1 MAGPVIRL
9 PGKEVF
15 PVYKKEYARGGSRL
29 CSTSNGKN
37 LPPTGP
43 VLGVGKIL
51 VKTGPDISRKNLPP
65 NRTLFFRSTARAQAG
80 RSPRSM
86 SRGDRTACQPSDRRD
101 LVDSERR
108 GRRVQENL

>member
-15 PVYKKEYARGGSRL
+15 PVYKKGIRPRRFSVVLDLERED
-29 CSTSNGKN
+29 
-37 LPPTGP
+37 PPTGP

-65 NRTLFFRSTARAQAG
+65 NRTLFFRSMARAQAG

-86 SRGDRTACQPSDRRD
+86 SRGGRTACQPSDRRN
-101 LVDSERR
+101 LVDGERR
-108 GRRVQENL
+108 GILQENL